1 VSVLIVGGA
10 GYIGSQTAKRVAQAG
25 LEPVVFDN
33 LVYGHA
39 SAVKW
44 GPLVEGDLAD
54 GALIRRVLHEH
65 EVTAVVHFA
74 AYAYVGESVTNP
86 RKYFNNNVVGTLN
99 LLDAMLDAGVRD
111 LVFSS
116 TCATYGDPV
125 RVPIDERH
133 PQTPVNPYGESKLA
147 IERVLH
153 WYQRAYPLRFAAL
166 RYFNAAGADPDGE
179 VGEDHAPE
187 THLIPLAIEAA
198 LGGPGLQIFG
208 TDYPTPDGTAIRD
221 YIHVQDLA
229 DAHVA
234 ALERLRDGATDLFV
248 NLGTGEGHSVREV
261 IAAVEKVSGRKLP
274 VREVGRR
281 AGDPPALV
289 ADARLAA
296 EVLGWKARIPELETI
311 VEHAWRWR
319 QKQSTHPGTLGGF
332 PSPPAM
338 DSARAEPELHP
349 RGSRK
354 PP

>member
-1 VSVLIVGGA
+1 VSILIVGGA

-39 SAVKW
+39 WAAKW

-54 GALIRRVLHEH
+54 GALIRRVLEKHQ
-65 EVTAVVHFA
+65 VTAVVHFA

-86 RKYFNNNVVGTLN
+86 RKYFNNNVVGTIN

-111 LVFSS
+111 VVFSS

-133 PQTPVNPYGESKLA
+133 PQSPVNPYGESKLA

-179 VGEDHAPE
+179 IGEDHAPE

-198 LGGPGLQIFG
+198 MGGPGLQIFG
-208 TDYPTPDGTAIRD
+208 TDYPTPDGTAVRD

-234 ALERLRDGATDLFV
+234 ALERLRGGATNLFV
-248 NLGTGEGHSVREV
+248 NLGTGNGHSVREV
-261 IAAVEKVSGRKLP
+261 IAAVEKVSGRKVP
-274 VREVGRR
+274 AREVARR

-296 EVLGWKARIPELETI
+296 EILGWKARIPELETI

-319 QKQSTHPGTLGGF
+319 QTRPGVRTPGV
-332 PSPPAM
+332 
-338 DSARAEPELHP
+338 
-349 RGSRK
+349 
-354 PP
+354 